1 MTLHVQFIFTMHGT
15 TTILLLIFI
24 KWHCDYLW
32 LKLGLA
38 SAPTALNI
46 LDISITG
53 LGINFSIPEYGSVC
67 VDEYRV
73 SINASETQTPGN
85 LTLNRTLSVANVSQ
99 RVYTQSFAVE
109 ALCRNVLMNAYITAL
124 AVTNGLKGASTSKN
138 VIDSVHRVTLTS
150 QMFTRSGMI
159 NVFIFQV
166 NFHDIDSASA
176 LCINSEFIIVIL

>member
-1 MTLHVQFIFTMHGT
+1 M
-15 TTILLLIFI
+15 
-24 KWHCDYLW
+24 
-32 LKLGLA
+32 
-38 SAPTALNI
+38 
-46 LDISITG
+46 
-53 LGINFSIPEYGSVC
+53 
-67 VDEYRV
+67 